1 MNLLYRS
8 LLGAG
13 APAELTLE
21 QVLDG
26 LSLPLDAAS
35 ERPYVLLNMI
45 STADGRAT
53 IAGRSGPIGGSGD
66 RELFHGLRT
75 LIDAVLIGA
84 STLRVERYNRIVDDE
99 NGQARRRAR
108 GLSEQPL
115 ACVVSG
121 SLALDAAIPL
131 LANPSSRVVMLTP
144 SQATIAPVE
153 AEVEYIRA
161 SDGGHLDL
169 PACLQAL
176 RQRFG
181 VRTLLC
187 EGGPHLAGQLLAN
200 GLIDELFLT
209 LAPKLVSGALQT
221 TPGPLAAAPGEG
233 APTAPAVALPLLSG
247 QSLNPPAPLSLVSV
261 LECDSYLFLR
271 YRATA

>member
-1 MNLLYRS
+1 MTPLYRS

-21 QVLDG
+21 HVLDG
-26 LSLPLDAAS
+26 LSLPPNAPG

-75 LIDAVLIGA
+75 LVDAVLIGA

-99 NGQARRRAR
+99 NGRARRRAS
-108 GLSEQPL
+108 GLAEQPL

-121 SLALDAAIPL
+121 SLALDSAIPL
-131 LANPSSRVVMLTP
+131 LADPSAHVVMLTP

-161 SDGGHLDL
+161 SDSGHLDL

-176 RQRFG
+176 RERFG
-181 VRTLLC
+181 VRTVLC

-209 LAPKLVSGALQT
+209 LAPKLVSGPLQT
-221 TPGPLAAAPGEG
+221 TPGPLAAAPGAG
-233 APTAPAVALPLLSG
+233 APTTPAVALPLLSG
-247 QSLNPPAPLSLVSV
+247 QSLSPPAPLSLVSV
-261 LECDSYLFLR
+261 LECESYLFLR
-271 YRATA
+271 YRTTS